1 MQDAEP
7 CARLQHPSGWDP
19 GPPAVPCLSP
29 NARPFPLSR
38 RTALPRPERRADRK
52 MSQHHTGRAAPPPAR
67 SLSSPLSFP
76 SPSPLCFIAV
86 LRSGRNVI
94 HGASASLE
102 YGEAA
107 LKYVLCGRLVGWG
120 LSRCLMGWGELSR
133 EEMGETDRS
142 RGNPQR
148 QRQNTE
154 GERVKEIKRETEAE
168 QEADEREE
176 TGGRLWVCGHCHA
189 LLIFSIFLTGPGQ
202 RFTRVYLTHLQHEAD
217 KIHIA
222 FVFGSSPELLMET
235 QTGQGPAAAARPPWS
250 PLRCWQPAALSSLQ
264 SSWVRVTESGKG
276 PSGSAVCSGWGA
288 A

>member
-1 MQDAEP
+1 
-7 CARLQHPSGWDP
+7 
-19 GPPAVPCLSP
+19 
-29 NARPFPLSR
+29 
-38 RTALPRPERRADRK
+38 
-52 MSQHHTGRAAPPPAR
+52 
-67 SLSSPLSFP
+67 
-76 SPSPLCFIAV
+76 
-86 LRSGRNVI
+86 
-94 HGASASLE
+94 
-102 YGEAA
+102 
-107 LKYVLCGRLVGWG
+107 
-120 LSRCLMGWGELSR
+120 MGWGELSR

-235 QTGQGPAAAARPPWS
+235 QTGQGPAAAGRLREGGRMLPAGGLRGAGRTGDRDNTGRLPRREGCGDGRDARAG
-250 PLRCWQPAALSSLQ
+250 L
-264 SSWVRVTESGKG
+264 
-276 PSGSAVCSGWGA
+276 
-288 A
+288 